1 MDGDVNGTCFAVGSY
16 ERGKG
21 RRMEVRVAPMYSGHN
36 PHY

>member
-21 RRMEVRVAPMYSGHN
+21 RRMEVRVNKDWAEVK
-36 PHY
+36 